1 MAEIH
6 HADVAA
12 NGIVLHVASSG
23 PPDAPEVLCL
33 HGFPEGWMVWRPI
46 MQRLTEVAVYAPD
59 LRGYPGSQRPASGY
73 DVITL
78 TDDIAALIEALG
90 LERPLLVGDDWGGE
104 LAWIFAHRYGP
115 LIRGLVAVN
124 GPHPR
129 TLERAVVRVQHGQ
142 TFTLGFVIFFQIP
155 GLPEWLAT
163 TRLGRRLLRW
173 SFTAREGR
181 AGAMDRALVDEL
193 VARFREPVDFAAP
206 LAYYR
211 ELAAHAAVACP
222 PGAAAHCLRHAHRRS
237 RHPGVGYARQAAV
250 VAGGARQR
258 RRRRHGRGVAALGR
272 RGPLRQ
278 PGGPRRAGRR
288 APSRA
293 RREPG
298 AGDGLAAQIAKR

>member
-12 NGIVLHVASSG
+12 NGIGLHVASSG

-142 TFTLGFVIFFQIP
+142 TFTLGFVVFFQIP
-155 GLPEWLAT
+155 RLPEWLAT

-211 ELAAHAAVACP
+211 ELART
-222 PGAAAHCLRHAHRRS
+222 L
-237 RHPGVGYARQAAV
+237 
-250 VAGGARQR
+250 
-258 RRRRHGRGVAALGR
+258 L
-272 RGPLRQ
+272 
-278 PGGPRRAGRR
+278 
-288 APSRA
+288 SRA
-293 RREPG
+293 RRARLHTVYDTPIVVPATQVWGMRDRLLSSRVARDSGADAGTDVAWRPLADVGHFVSLEAPDELAAELRRVLGASPEPG
-298 AGDGLAAQIAKR
+298 MG